1 MSHERNWGKTQGR
14 RAVSLLED
22 VGLVF
27 VLLAV
32 VVAMGQEVREVIV
45 RGNVVLADLLLFFI
59 YLEVIAMVG
68 AFWESGQLPVRM
80 PLYIAMVALARYL
93 TLDMKAL
100 HSAQMVGI
108 AVSILLLALA
118 VLVVRFGHVK
128 FPYIEKG
135 EPPKPKIE
143 TSPH

>member
-1 MSHERNWGKTQGR
+1 MSHDRKWGKTYGQRIVG
-14 RAVSLLED
+14 LLED

-27 VLLAV
+27 ILIAV
-32 VVAMGQEVREVIV
+32 VVAMAQEVRDVVV

-59 YLEVIAMVG
+59 YLEVISMVG

-100 HSAQMVGI
+100 NSPQMIGI
-108 AVSILLLALA
+108 ASAILLLSLA
-118 VLVVRFGHVK
+118 VLVVRFGHIK
-128 FPYIEKG
+128 FPYKELG
-135 EPPKPKIE
+135 EIPPKIPPS
-143 TSPH
+143 T

>member
-1 MSHERNWGKTQGR
+1 MSHDRKWGKTYGQRIVG
-14 RAVSLLED
+14 LLED

-27 VLLAV
+27 ILIAV
-32 VVAMGQEVREVIV
+32 VVAMAQEVRDVVV

-59 YLEVIAMVG
+59 YLEVISMVG

-100 HSAQMVGI
+100 NSPQMIGI
-108 AVSILLLALA
+108 ASAILLLSLA
-118 VLVVRFGHVK
+118 VLVVRFGHIK
-128 FPYIEKG
+128 FPYKEKG
-135 EPPKPKIE
+135 EIASKIP
-143 TSPH
+143 TSD